1 MKKVLDPIQD
11 TKWVYKA
18 CALASADGKMV
29 CCKSNVSCNNGG
41 HCTCHDGS
49 TPTEHAGGGSDDN
62 DDDSVKSSD
71 GSDDDSTDPSGDSD
85 NTCGEIG
92 FNKDK
97 CEATPG
103 CKWFSPAPGL
113 GMCHQ

>member
-11 TKWVYKA
+11 TTWVYQP
-18 CALASADGKMV
+18 CASAGGKMV
-29 CCKSNVSCNNGG
+29 CCKSAMSCNNGG

-62 DDDSVKSSD
+62 DHD
-71 GSDDDSTDPSGDSD
+71 DDDSTDPSGDSD

>member
-1 MKKVLDPIQD
+1 MK
-11 TKWVYKA
+11 
-18 CALASADGKMV
+18 
-29 CCKSNVSCNNGG
+29 CCENAISCNGSD
-41 HCTCHDGS
+41 CTCSDGS

-62 DDDSVKSSD
+62 DDGDDDDDSANSSD
-71 GSDDDSTDPSGDSD
+71 GSD

-103 CKWFSPAPGL
+103 CKWFSPFVGGGM
-113 GMCHQ
+113 GMCNQQ